1 MYRAVCVASIFIF
14 FVVTSCSNEKEEEIP
29 FTSSFSTYNIDS
41 SSKNGPSVKGEA
53 HYGVLTPIEI
63 CDIFARL
70 DIQYNNAIL
79 NPVSNGDLYLNNA
92 QAAINTG
99 VYGVDLGYLKLFGM
113 SQEVIDYMVTIKN
126 LSDKLGIPDDLL
138 LAPITQVQDNI
149 GNTDTITYLMQ
160 KAYNDIDQH
169 LRQSGRESTVGLI
182 IMGGWIEAMYLA
194 TQLAYDPLDP
204 DAVVIQKIAE
214 QKYTLTSL
222 LSFLKNYYDDPVVVY
237 YTKKLKYLKNYFD
250 RYEIYFEKG
259 DLEIDYGKQ
268 VLRSSGANMTITE
281 DILEQIIDYVYE
293 LRSEV
298 TSP

>member
-1 MYRAVCVASIFIF
+1 MYRAICIVSIFIF
-14 FVVTSCSNEKEEEIP
+14 FVVTSCSNKEENIP
-29 FTSSFSTYNIDS
+29 FTSSFSTYNIDDP
-41 SSKNGPSVKGEA
+41 SKSDSSVKGEA

-63 CDIFARL
+63 CDIFGRL
-70 DIQYNNAIL
+70 DIQYNNTIL

-250 RYEIYFEKG
+250 QYEIYFEKG

-281 DILEQIIDYVYE
+281 DILEQIIGYIHK

-298 TSP
+298 TFP

>member
-1 MYRAVCVASIFIF
+1 
-14 FVVTSCSNEKEEEIP
+14 
-29 FTSSFSTYNIDS
+29 
-41 SSKNGPSVKGEA
+41 
-53 HYGVLTPIEI
+53 
-63 CDIFARL
+63 
-70 DIQYNNAIL
+70 
-79 NPVSNGDLYLNNA
+79 
-92 QAAINTG
+92 
-99 VYGVDLGYLKLFGM
+99 
-113 SQEVIDYMVTIKN
+113 
-126 LSDKLGIPDDLL
+126 
-138 LAPITQVQDNI
+138 
-149 GNTDTITYLMQ
+149 MQ

-250 RYEIYFEKG
+250 QYEIYFEKG

-281 DILEQIIDYVYE
+281 DILEQIIGYIHK

-298 TSP
+298 TFP